1 MATKKTTGDRPRS
14 GTTRTGSA
22 PAGRATGG
30 TKKPAGGRPPVR
42 RKAEEDAVEAPRRAT
57 RPGVSRTG
65 PAATAAAGRAGRTA
79 VARAGGP
86 TRPRIKSSHDAP
98 SRTSHERPS
107 ADRPRP
113 SAGADPRR
121 TTPRTRATASE
132 IAHSAAPA
140 RATEAQRGA
149 KPAGPASRRAPGR
162 STPPPAPSSATR
174 ELALSIAGAALDK
187 KALHVEVLDVTGRV
201 DYTDFLVVMTGTS
214 DRHVASIAQ
223 GIDEELS
230 RKKIQALSIEG
241 LSQATWVLLDYGDVV
256 AHVFQEETRSV
267 YDIEGLWL
275 DARKV
280 QLPAPGSEGGP
291 PPSAGRR
298 PS

>member
-1 MATKKTTGDRPRS
+1 M
-14 GTTRTGSA
+14 
-22 PAGRATGG
+22 
-30 TKKPAGGRPPVR
+30 
-42 RKAEEDAVEAPRRAT
+42 
-57 RPGVSRTG
+57 
-65 PAATAAAGRAGRTA
+65 
-79 VARAGGP
+79 
-86 TRPRIKSSHDAP
+86 
-98 SRTSHERPS
+98 
-107 ADRPRP
+107 
-113 SAGADPRR
+113 
-121 TTPRTRATASE
+121 
-132 IAHSAAPA
+132 
-140 RATEAQRGA
+140 EAQRAA
-149 KPAGPASRRAPGR
+149 KPGPASRRAPGR
-162 STPPPAPSSATR
+162 SSPPPAPSSATR

-223 GIDEELS
+223 GIEEALS
-230 RKKIQALSIEG
+230 RKKIEALSIEG

-280 QLPAPGSEGGP
+280 QLPAAGEGPGA